1 MGNDRK
7 VAPGS
12 LAALVSFLESLPGP
26 VVVGIDGPGGAG
38 KSTLAAALQAAW
50 PGSEVVHTDDFAS
63 WDNPIDWWP
72 RLLEQVLVP
81 LSQGEAARYQR
92 YDWVERRLADW
103 LTVSPGR
110 VIVEGVSSTRR
121 EFDPYLSYR
130 IWVETD
136 RAERLRRGLQRDG
149 DAAYAQWH
157 EWMSAED
164 AHYSSDQP
172 VERAD
177 LVLSGDDARSFIC
190 SG

>member
-1 MGNDRK
+1 
-7 VAPGS
+7 VAC
-12 LAALVSFLESLPGP
+12 LDLLPGP

-38 KSTLAAALQAAW
+38 KSTLAAALEAAW
-50 PGSEVVHTDDFAS
+50 PGSQIVHTDDFAS
-63 WDNPIDWWP
+63 WNNPVDWWP
-72 RLLEQVLVP
+72 RLLEQVLEP
-81 LSQGEAARYQR
+81 LSRGEVARYQR

-121 EFDPYLSYR
+121 EFDPHLSYR

-136 RAERLRRGLQRDG
+136 RRERLRRGLERDG
-149 DAAYAQWH
+149 QEALAQWK
-157 EWMSAED
+157 EWMAAED
-164 AHYSSDQP
+164 AHFAQDRP

-177 LVLSGDDARSFIC
+177 LVLSGDDALAFLG